1 MGGVSHDMQSAD
13 FRVSKLPMFHLNLME
28 RQHRLNAKRVL
39 RRHGIDHRMW
49 RIMVILRE
57 QDHQSVHDLAAYGGF
72 DRSTVSKIVDATEE
86 RGLVA
91 RRVDAVDRRRSTVSL
106 TDKGNAMIEKAAP
119 DILKLFDAYFADF
132 SPQEVEQLM
141 DMVIKLKTAVQTHGL
156 QLEKGLVREN
166 A

>member
-1 MGGVSHDMQSAD
+1 MQSSD
-13 FRVSKLPMFHLNLME
+13 FRVSRLPMFHLNLME

-91 RRVDAVDRRRSTVSL
+91 RTVDATDRRRSTVSL

-156 QLEKGLVREN
+156 ELEKGLVREN

>member
-1 MGGVSHDMQSAD
+1 MQSSD
-13 FRVSKLPMFHLNLME
+13 FRVSRLPMFHLNLME

-91 RRVDAVDRRRSTVSL
+91 RTVDATDRRRSTVSL

-132 SPQEVEQLM
+132 SPQEVEKLM

-156 QLEKGLVREN
+156 ELEKGLVREN

>member
-1 MGGVSHDMQSAD
+1 MQSAD

>member
-1 MGGVSHDMQSAD
+1 MQSAD

-57 QDHQSVHDLAAYGGF
+57 QDHQSVHDLAAFGGF

-91 RRVDAVDRRRSTVSL
+91 RKIDTIDRRRSTVSL

-119 DILKLFDAYFADF
+119 DILKLFDAYFANF

-141 DMVIKLKTAVQTHGL
+141 EMVIKLKTAVQTHGL
-156 QLEKGLVREN
+156 ELERGLFRET

>member
-1 MGGVSHDMQSAD
+1 MQSAD

-57 QDHQSVHDLAAYGGF
+57 QDHQSVHDLAAFGGF

-91 RRVDAVDRRRSTVSL
+91 RKIDTTDRRRSTVSL
-106 TDKGNAMIEKAAP
+106 TEKGNAMIEKAAP
-119 DILKLFDAYFADF
+119 DILKLFDAYFANF

-141 DMVIKLKTAVQTHGL
+141 EMVIKLKTAVQTHGL
-156 QLEKGLVREN
+156 ELERGLFRET

>member
-1 MGGVSHDMQSAD
+1 MQSAD
-13 FRVSKLPMFHLNLME
+13 FKVSKLPMFHLNLME

-91 RRVDAVDRRRSTVSL
+91 RTVDATDRRRSTVSL

-156 QLEKGLVREN
+156 ELEKGLVREN